1 MRFLTIL
8 VAVLGALYFGYWFV
22 GSTALERG
30 ANGWLDEMRL
40 SGWDVR
46 YDDLNTRG
54 FPSRFDTTLT
64 NPDFR
69 DPVSGIGWQAPFL
82 QVLALSYRPNQ
93 VIAVWPPTQD
103 IILPGET
110 LTLQSVGLRAS
121 AAVAA
126 AAALPLDAVTVE
138 VGAAALIS
146 SRGWDVSIAKGLLA
160 FRDAGLAPGQYD
172 AFGEVT
178 EIALPSVLLQ
188 VLDPARLMPIDVAL
202 LRLDAGISFDRP
214 LDRFAGSEGGP
225 RLTRITL
232 REMRLTWGTVSVNAT
247 AELLV
252 DAQGV
257 PEGEI
262 SLVAANWEQMIAL
275 ATNAGLIDAAAA
287 PGFERAASAMA
298 NGSDRIDARITIE
311 NGFMAWGPVPLGPA
325 PRFR

>member
-30 ANGWLDEMRL
+30 ANTWLDELRA
-40 SGWDVR
+40 SGWEVR
-46 YDDLNTRG
+46 YDDLSTRG

-69 DPVSGIGWQAPFL
+69 NPVTGIGWQAPFF
-82 QVLALSYRPNQ
+82 QVLALSYRPNR
-93 VIAVWPPTQD
+93 VIAVWPQTQD

-110 LTLQSVGLRAS
+110 LTLRSEGLRAS

-126 AAALPLDAVTVE
+126 AAALPLDAVTLE
-138 VGAAALIS
+138 VGAAELTS
-146 SRGWDVSIAKGLLA
+146 SQGWNISIAKGLLA
-160 FRDAGLAPGQYD
+160 FRDAGGAAGQYD

-178 EIALPSVLLQ
+178 EIALPQMLVQ
-188 VLDPARLMPIDVAL
+188 ALDPAGLMPAQIGL

-214 LDRFAGSEGGP
+214 LDRFAGAAGGP
-225 RLTRITL
+225 SLTRIAL
-232 REMRLTWGTVSVNAT
+232 REMRLTWGTVALNAT
-247 AELLV
+247 ADLV
-252 DAQGV
+252 IDSTGT

-262 SLVAANWEQMIAL
+262 TLVAANWEQLITL
-275 ATNAGLIDAAAA
+275 ATNAGLVDPAAA
-287 PGFERAASAMA
+287 PGFTRAASAMA
-298 NGSDRIDARITIE
+298 NGSDRIDATIKLE
-311 NGFMAWGPVPLGPA
+311 NGLMSWGPVPLGPA